1 MEKLLNR
8 RLVYLEQSSFD
19 KTPLTIEE
27 VDNYVKYSKTLE
39 LSSENIILYG
49 DFSGAL
55 KVGREVVG
63 HDSELIHHD
72 KILVTDFPIQEC
84 TKHEFDFGS
93 YSELMETLNTEKKKN
108 DQIKSFRISFLN
120 YERAI
125 VHFFNLE
132 K

>member
-39 LSSENIILYG
+39 LSSE
-49 DFSGAL
+49 
-55 KVGREVVG
+55 
-63 HDSELIHHD
+63 
-72 KILVTDFPIQEC
+72 ILVTDFPIQEC

-93 YSELMETLNTEKKKN
+93 YSELMEILNTEKKKN